1 MPVKRYK
8 PTSPGRRFQS
18 VLTRDDLSKDPPEKT
33 LTKGLSKSGGRNNLG
48 RLPAYHRGG
57 GHNGRYS
64 VVGFK

>member
-33 LTKGLSKSGGRNNLG
+33 LTKGLSKSRGNLYK
-48 RLPAYHRGG
+48 RREIPNTRC
-57 GHNGRYS
+57 S
-64 VVGFK
+64 CSKKK